1 MQERIASAISV
12 VGLFADAIRSY
23 KTNDGIVDYPAMT
36 TATPVHTPMMQQ
48 YLGIKSE
55 HPDILLF
62 YRMGDFYELFYNDAQ
77 RAAKLLDITLTA
89 RGKSGGN
96 AIPMAGVPVHSID
109 QYLGRL
115 VRQGESVAI
124 CEQVGDVATSKGPVE
139 RKVVRIVTPGTVTEE
154 SLLNDRQ
161 DNLLVAINQSGDD
174 WGMAALDLAGGRFS
188 VQQFH
193 GNEALLGELQRL
205 NPAELVINEATALP
219 TEIGNRNGLRR
230 QSPWLFDTD
239 SARRQL
245 NEQFGTRDL
254 SGFGCEHMEAA
265 IGAAGGLLQ
274 YVKNT
279 QRTALPHLR
288 ALLVEERSDSLI
300 LDAATRRNLELE
312 QASSGQKEHTLAGVL
327 DNTATAMGGRMLRRW
342 MHRPLRNHALL
353 NERHQCIAA
362 LNDSG
367 SQDDLHTL
375 LRGIT
380 DIERILTRVALKSA
394 RPRDLTGLRDS
405 LKLLPDIQT
414 ALGSQADPLLTAL
427 SARISQH
434 PRTHDLLARALKEE
448 PPLLIRDGGVLATGY
463 DATLD
468 ELRNLSE
475 HGDQLLLDMEQRERE
490 RSGIATLKISYNRVH
505 GYYIEVSRLQADKV
519 PENYQR
525 RQTLKGVERYITPEL
540 KAHEDKVLS
549 ARGRALALEKS
560 LYNDL
565 LTELGEQLQPLRDCA
580 EAIAELD
587 VLTNFAER
595 SQTLK
600 LVRPGMVEQT
610 GISITNGR
618 HLVVEHILDE
628 PFIPNDTHFSNA
640 QRMLII
646 TGPNMGGK
654 STYMRQT
661 ALIVLLAHIGCYVPA
676 DAASIG
682 PIDRI
687 FSRIGAADDLAGG
700 RSTFMVEMTETA
712 NILHNATANS
722 LVLMDEIG
730 RGTSTYDGLSLA
742 WACAV
747 DLAARVKAFTL
758 FATHY
763 FELTRLPD
771 DYRDIANVHLEAVEH
786 DDRIVFLHAVKEG
799 AADRSY
805 GLHVAALAGV
815 PKQVI
820 KLAQQRLLEL
830 EKSTADQAPAA
841 TEQIPLFQLP
851 DDHPVVTAFKDID
864 PDNLTPRQ
872 AQQTLYAL
880 KELAEQEL
888 HS

>member
-1 MQERIASAISV
+1 
-12 VGLFADAIRSY
+12 
-23 KTNDGIVDYPAMT
+23 MT
-36 TATPVHTPMMQQ
+36 TATPAHTPMMQQ

-367 SQDDLHTL
+367 SQDDLHTQ

-414 ALGSQADPLLTAL
+414 ALGSQADPLLTTL

-434 PRTHDLLARALKEE
+434 PRTHNLLARALKAE
-448 PPLLIRDGGVLATGY
+448 PPLLIR
-463 DATLD
+463 
-468 ELRNLSE
+468 
-475 HGDQLLLDMEQRERE
+475 
-490 RSGIATLKISYNRVH
+490 
-505 GYYIEVSRLQADKV
+505 
-519 PENYQR
+519 
-525 RQTLKGVERYITPEL
+525 
-540 KAHEDKVLS
+540 
-549 ARGRALALEKS
+549 
-560 LYNDL
+560 
-565 LTELGEQLQPLRDCA
+565 
-580 EAIAELD
+580 
-587 VLTNFAER
+587 
-595 SQTLK
+595 
-600 LVRPGMVEQT
+600 
-610 GISITNGR
+610 
-618 HLVVEHILDE
+618 
-628 PFIPNDTHFSNA
+628 
-640 QRMLII
+640 
-646 TGPNMGGK
+646 
-654 STYMRQT
+654 
-661 ALIVLLAHIGCYVPA
+661 
-676 DAASIG
+676 
-682 PIDRI
+682 
-687 FSRIGAADDLAGG
+687 
-700 RSTFMVEMTETA
+700 
-712 NILHNATANS
+712 
-722 LVLMDEIG
+722 EIG
-730 RGTSTYDGLSLA
+730 
-742 WACAV
+742 
-747 DLAARVKAFTL
+747 
-758 FATHY
+758 
-763 FELTRLPD
+763 
-771 DYRDIANVHLEAVEH
+771 
-786 DDRIVFLHAVKEG
+786 
-799 AADRSY
+799 
-805 GLHVAALAGV
+805 
-815 PKQVI
+815 
-820 KLAQQRLLEL
+820 
-830 EKSTADQAPAA
+830 
-841 TEQIPLFQLP
+841 
-851 DDHPVVTAFKDID
+851 
-864 PDNLTPRQ
+864 
-872 AQQTLYAL
+872 
-880 KELAEQEL
+880 
-888 HS
+888 

>member
-1 MQERIASAISV
+1 MRCIKTIADTV
-12 VGLFADAIRSY
+12 RPY
-23 KTNDGIVDYPAMT
+23 KIHDGIVDYPAMT
-36 TATPVHTPMMQQ
+36 TAAPTHTPMMQQ

-62 YRMGDFYELFYNDAQ
+62 YRMGDFYELFFDDAR
-77 RAAKLLDITLTA
+77 RASKLLDITLTA

-96 AIPMAGVPVHSID
+96 AIPMAGIPVHAID

-154 SLLNDRQ
+154 SLLSDRQ
-161 DNLLVAINQSGDD
+161 DNLLVAINQYGDD
-174 WGMAALDLAGGRFS
+174 WGLAALDLAGGRFS

-193 GNEALLGELQRL
+193 GDEALLSELQRL
-205 NPAELVINEATALP
+205 NPAELIINEATTLP
-219 TEIGNRNGLRR
+219 TAIESHNGLRR
-230 QSPWLFDTD
+230 QSPWLFDSD
-239 SARRQL
+239 SARGQL

-254 SGFGCEHMEAA
+254 SGFGCEHMDIA

-279 QRTALPHLR
+279 QRSALPHLSTLRVENR
-288 ALLVEERSDSLI
+288 ADSLI

-312 QASSGQKEHTLAGVL
+312 EATSGQKEHTLAGVL
-327 DNTATAMGGRMLRRW
+327 DCTATTMGGRMLRRW

-353 NERHQCIAA
+353 KQRHQCIAVINA
-362 LNDSG
+362 TDS
-367 SQDDLHTL
+367 QEDLHTT

-380 DIERILTRVALKSA
+380 DIERILTRIALKSA

-405 LKLLPDIQT
+405 LAQLPAIQQQL
-414 ALGSQADPLLTAL
+414 ASQTDPLLTTL
-427 SARISQH
+427 STRISQH
-434 PRTHDLLARALKEE
+434 PQTHALLTRALKEE
-448 PPLLIRDGGVLATGY
+448 PPLLIRDGGVLANGY
-463 DATLD
+463 HAKLD

-475 HGDQLLLDMEQRERE
+475 HGDQILLDMEQQERE

-519 PENYQR
+519 PDNYQR
-525 RQTLKGVERYITPEL
+525 RQTLKAVERYITPEL
-540 KAHEDKVLS
+540 KEHEDKVLS
-549 ARGRALALEKS
+549 ARERALALEKS

-565 LTELGEQLQPLRDCA
+565 LNELCEQLQPLRDTA

-595 SQTLK
+595 SQALK
-600 LVRPGMVEQT
+600 LACPEMVEET
-610 GISITNGR
+610 GISIEKGR

-628 PFIPNDTHFSNA
+628 AFIPNDTRFSDT

-676 DAASIG
+676 SSATIG

-742 WACAV
+742 WACAI
-747 DLAARVKAFTL
+747 DLAVRVKAFTL

-763 FELTRLPD
+763 FELTRLPEE
-771 DYRDIANVHLEAVEH
+771 YSDIANVHLQAVEH
-786 DDRIVFLHAVKEG
+786 DDRIVFLHAVKDG

-820 KLAQQRLLEL
+820 EYAQQRLLEL
-830 EKSTADQAPAA
+830 EKTTPCPAGAASEQLTLFQAPVNHPLVAA
-841 TEQIPLFQLP
+841 L
-851 DDHPVVTAFKDID
+851 KDID
-864 PDNLTPRQ
+864 ADDLSPRQ
-872 AQQTLYAL
+872 ALQALYTL
-880 KELAEQEL
+880 KDLAEQEL

>member
-1 MQERIASAISV
+1 M
-12 VGLFADAIRSY
+12 
-23 KTNDGIVDYPAMT
+23 
-36 TATPVHTPMMQQ
+36 
-48 YLGIKSE
+48 
-55 HPDILLF
+55 
-62 YRMGDFYELFYNDAQ
+62 
-77 RAAKLLDITLTA
+77 
-89 RGKSGGN
+89 
-96 AIPMAGVPVHSID
+96 
-109 QYLGRL
+109 
-115 VRQGESVAI
+115 
-124 CEQVGDVATSKGPVE
+124 
-139 RKVVRIVTPGTVTEE
+139 
-154 SLLNDRQ
+154 
-161 DNLLVAINQSGDD
+161 
-174 WGMAALDLAGGRFS
+174 
-188 VQQFH
+188 
-193 GNEALLGELQRL
+193 
-205 NPAELVINEATALP
+205 
-219 TEIGNRNGLRR
+219 
-230 QSPWLFDTD
+230 
-239 SARRQL
+239 
-245 NEQFGTRDL
+245 
-254 SGFGCEHMEAA
+254 
-265 IGAAGGLLQ
+265 
-274 YVKNT
+274 
-279 QRTALPHLR
+279 
-288 ALLVEERSDSLI
+288 
-300 LDAATRRNLELE
+300 
-312 QASSGQKEHTLAGVL
+312 
-327 DNTATAMGGRMLRRW
+327 
-342 MHRPLRNHALL
+342 
-353 NERHQCIAA
+353 
-362 LNDSG
+362 
-367 SQDDLHTL
+367 
-375 LRGIT
+375 
-380 DIERILTRVALKSA
+380 
-394 RPRDLTGLRDS
+394 RDS

-434 PRTHDLLARALKEE
+434 PRTHDLLARALKAE

-610 GISITNGR
+610 GISISNGR

-830 EKSTADQAPAA
+830 EKSTPAQTPAA
-841 TEQIPLFQLP
+841 AEQIPLFQLP

>member
-1 MQERIASAISV
+1 
-12 VGLFADAIRSY
+12 
-23 KTNDGIVDYPAMT
+23 MT
-36 TATPVHTPMMQQ
+36 TATPAHTPMMQQ

-77 RAAKLLDITLTA
+77 RAARLLDITLTA

-96 AIPMAGVPVHSID
+96 PIPMAGVPVHSID

-161 DNLLVAINQSGDD
+161 DNLLVAINQFGDD

-312 QASSGQKEHTLAGVL
+312 QASSGQKQHTLAGVL

-353 NERHQCIAA
+353 TERHQCIAS

-367 SQDDLHTL
+367 SQEELHTL

-405 LKLLPDIQT
+405 LKLLPDIQA
-414 ALGSQADPLLTAL
+414 ALGSQTDPLLTAL

-434 PRTHDLLARALKEE
+434 PQTHELLARALKAE
-448 PPLLIRDGGVLATGY
+448 PPLLIRDGGVLASGY
-463 DATLD
+463 DETLD

-475 HGDQLLLDMEQRERE
+475 HGDQLLIDMEQQERE

-600 LVRPGMVEQT
+600 LVRPEMVEQT
-610 GISITNGR
+610 GISISNGR

-640 QRMLII
+640 QRMLLI

-654 STYMRQT
+654 ST
-661 ALIVLLAHIGCYVPA
+661 
-676 DAASIG
+676 
-682 PIDRI
+682 
-687 FSRIGAADDLAGG
+687 
-700 RSTFMVEMTETA
+700 
-712 NILHNATANS
+712 
-722 LVLMDEIG
+722 
-730 RGTSTYDGLSLA
+730 
-742 WACAV
+742 
-747 DLAARVKAFTL
+747 
-758 FATHY
+758 
-763 FELTRLPD
+763 
-771 DYRDIANVHLEAVEH
+771 
-786 DDRIVFLHAVKEG
+786 
-799 AADRSY
+799 
-805 GLHVAALAGV
+805 
-815 PKQVI
+815 
-820 KLAQQRLLEL
+820 
-830 EKSTADQAPAA
+830 
-841 TEQIPLFQLP
+841 
-851 DDHPVVTAFKDID
+851 
-864 PDNLTPRQ
+864 
-872 AQQTLYAL
+872 
-880 KELAEQEL
+880 
-888 HS
+888 

>member
-36 TATPVHTPMMQQ
+36 TATPAHTPMMQQ

-353 NERHQCIAA
+353 NERHQCIASI
-362 LNDSG
+362 NDSG
-367 SQDDLHTL
+367 SQEELHTL

-380 DIERILTRVALKSA
+380 DVERILTRVALKSA

-414 ALGSQADPLLTAL
+414 ALGSQTDPLLTAL

-448 PPLLIRDGGVLATGY
+448 PPLLIRDGGVLATSY

-560 LYNDL
+560 LYNEL

-610 GISITNGR
+610 GISISNGR

-830 EKSTADQAPAA
+830 EKNTPAQTPAA
-841 TEQIPLFQLP
+841 AEQIPLFQLP

-864 PDNLTPRQ
+864 PDSLTPRQ

>member
-1 MQERIASAISV
+1 MSAFFV
-12 VGLFADAIRSY
+12 VNLLADAIRSY
-23 KTNDGIVDYPAMT
+23 KTNVGIVDYPAMT
-36 TATPVHTPMMQQ
+36 TATATHTPMMQQ

-62 YRMGDFYELFYNDAQ
+62 YRMGDFYELFYGDAQ

-89 RGKSGGN
+89 RGKSAGN
-96 AIPMAGVPVHSID
+96 AIPMAGVPVHAID

-124 CEQVGDVATSKGPVE
+124 CEQVGDVASSKGPVE

-154 SLLNDRQ
+154 SLLTDRQ
-161 DNLLVAINQSGDD
+161 DNLLVALHQAGDD
-174 WGMAALDLAGGRFS
+174 WGLAALDLAGGRFS

-193 GNEALLGELQRL
+193 GDEALLGELQRL
-205 NPAELVINEATALP
+205 NPAELIINEATTLP
-219 TEIGNRNGLRR
+219 AAVENRSGLRR
-230 QSPWLFDTD
+230 QSPWLFDSD

-254 SGFGCEHMEAA
+254 AGFGCEHMDVA

-288 ALLVEERSDSLI
+288 ALRVEERADSLI

-312 QASSGQKEHTLAGVL
+312 QASSGQKQHTLAGVL
-327 DNTATAMGGRMLRRW
+327 DCTATAMGGRMLRRW

-353 NERHQCIAA
+353 QARHQCIAA
-362 LNDSG
+362 LLDANI
-367 SQDDLHTL
+367 QEDLHTL

-380 DIERILTRVALKSA
+380 DIERILTRIALKSA

-405 LKLLPDIQT
+405 LGQLPAIQEKL
-414 ALGSQADPLLTAL
+414 ANHKDPLLASL
-427 SARISQH
+427 SSRISQH
-434 PRTHDLLARALKEE
+434 PQTHELLTRALKQE
-448 PPLLIRDGGVLATGY
+448 PPLLIRDGGVLAKGY
-463 DATLD
+463 HETLD

-475 HGDQLLLDMEQRERE
+475 HGDQILLDMEQQERQ

-505 GYYIEVSRLQADKV
+505 GFYIEVSRLQADKV
-519 PENYQR
+519 PDNYQR
-525 RQTLKGVERYITPEL
+525 RQTLKAVERYITPEL

-549 ARGRALALEKS
+549 ARERALALEKS

-565 LTELGEQLQPLRDCA
+565 LSELCEQLLPLRDSA

-600 LVRPGMVEQT
+600 LVCPEMVEQS
-610 GISITNGR
+610 GIQIDAGR

-628 PFIPNDTHFSNA
+628 AFIPNDTCFSDT

-676 DAASIG
+676 SRASIG
-682 PIDRI
+682 PVDRI

-712 NILHNATANS
+712 NILHNATSNS

-742 WACAV
+742 WACAI
-747 DLAARVKAFTL
+747 DLAVRVKAFTL

-763 FELTRLPD
+763 FELTRLPEE
-771 DYRDIANVHLEAVEH
+771 YSDIVNVHLQAVEH
-786 DDRIVFLHAVKEG
+786 DDRIVFLHAVKTG

-820 KLAQQRLLEL
+820 AYAQQRLLEL
-830 EKSTADQAPAA
+830 ENTTPGPAPAA
-841 TEQIPLFQLP
+841 SEQMTLFQSP
-851 DDHPVVTAFKDID
+851 ADHPLVAALRDID
-864 PDNLTPRQ
+864 ADELSPRQ
-872 AQQTLYAL
+872 AQQVLYTL